1 MLGGGGTVGFVCTGK
16 VAHVDDLRNGGMG
29 VELGIGGGE
38 DCGFETCSVHAC
50 VHFEPDSGGIVPVVG
65 KEGGQLPWGLDDGPE
80 AVLVDEWVFLGFESA
95 FEQDDGLGDV
105 GLAQLDGFFE
115 GGNGK
120 TVCQVGQG
128 LCAGDSTVAVGIG
141 FDHGQQ
147 AAAVLGFEQ
156 AVVVAQVG
164 EADGGG

>member
-1 MLGGGGTVGFVCTGK
+1 MGGGGAVGFVCTGE
-16 VAHVDDLRNGGMG
+16 VAHVDDLGNGRMG
-29 VELGIGGGE
+29 SELGISGGE
-38 DCGFETCSVHAC
+38 GWGFETCAVHAC
-50 VHFEPDSGGIVPVVG
+50 VHFKPDGGGVLPVVG

-80 AVLVDEWVFLGFESA
+80 TVLVDKGVFLGFESA
-95 FEQDDGLGDV
+95 FKQNDGLADV

-128 LCAGDSTVAVGIG
+128 LGAGDGTVAIGIG

-147 AAAVLGFEQ
+147 AATVLGFE
-156 AVVVAQVG
+156 
-164 EADGGG
+164 